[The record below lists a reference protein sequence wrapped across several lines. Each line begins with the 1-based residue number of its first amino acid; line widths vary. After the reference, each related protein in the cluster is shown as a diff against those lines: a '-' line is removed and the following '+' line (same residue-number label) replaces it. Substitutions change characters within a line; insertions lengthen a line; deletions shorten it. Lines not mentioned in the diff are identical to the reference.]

1 MQSPRFDPSSLRI
14 IATVERGPPKPGKVD
29 AFTGIIG
36 ASDDLRKA
44 VEVARRL
51 ANVDAPVLIH
61 GETGVGKDLF
71 ARAIH
76 EAGPRAEAPF
86 VALNCG
92 GLPRELLASELF
104 GYREGAFTGAR
115 RGGMTGKLEAAHGGT
130 LFLDEISEMPLD
142 LQPFLLRA
150 LEGQELCRLGDNRSR
165 KVDFRLVAACN
176 RDLRLEARDG
186 RFRSDLYYRISVTT
200 LRVPPLRDRID
211 DLPIV
216 IEHFAS
222 SVADRH
228 GHSVKSFAPDTL
240 AALCRYPWPGNLRE
254 LRNVVE
260 AAALLTDGNVVT
272 PKDLPSAVRAAP
284 PPSFPTSVCEDI
296 GLSKLERDAIAGA
309 LEADHGNLTST
320 ARDLGIARSTLYAKV
335 KKYALEALVSH
346 FRVDSER
353 SRAGGR

>member
-1 MQSPRFDPSSLRI
+1 MELKRSDPSSPRTT
-14 IATVERGPPKPGKVD
+14 ATAAHEPPRPRDHD
-29 AFTGIIG
+29 AFTAIVGT
-36 ASDDLRKA
+36 SDDLCRA

-76 EAGPRAEAPF
+76 QAGPRAQAPF

-104 GYREGAFTGAR
+104 GYTEGAFTGAR

-130 LFLDEISEMPLD
+130 LFLDEIAEMPLE

-150 LEGQELCRLGDNRSR
+150 VEGHEICRLGENRSR

-176 RDLRLEARDG
+176 RDLRREANDG

-211 DLPIV
+211 DLPTV
-216 IEHFAS
+216 VEHFAS
-222 SVADRH
+222 KVADRH
-228 GHSVKSFAPDTL
+228 GVSVKSFAPDTL
-240 AALCRYPWPGNLRE
+240 AALCRYEWPGNLRE

-260 AAALLTDGNVVT
+260 AAALLTEGNVVT
-272 PKDLPSAVRAAP
+272 PQDLPSAVRAAP
-284 PPSFPTSVCEDI
+284 PPSLPPPASAEL
-296 GLSKLERDAIAGA
+296 GLSKLERDAIAAA
-309 LEADHGNLTST
+309 LEAQQGNLTAV
-320 ARDLGIARSTLYAKV
+320 ARELGIARSTLYAKV
-335 KKYALEALVSH
+335 KRYSLQALVSDV
-346 FRVDSER
+346 RVDGKR
-353 SRAGGR
+353 SR

>member
-1 MQSPRFDPSSLRI
+1 MGLPQLDPSSLTT
-14 IATVERGPPKPGKVD
+14 IATASREPQPRDAD
-29 AFTGIIG
+29 AFTSIVG
-36 ASDDLRKA
+36 ASDGLCRA
-44 VEVARRL
+44 IELARRL
-51 ANVDAPVLIH
+51 AHFDAPVLIH

-76 EAGPRAEAPF
+76 EAGPRAQAPF

-104 GYREGAFTGAR
+104 GYMEGAFTGAR

-130 LFLDEISEMPLD
+130 LFLDEIAEMPLD

-150 LEGQELCRLGDNRSR
+150 VEGHEICRLGESRSR

-176 RDLRLEARDG
+176 RDLRREASDG

-200 LRVPPLRDRID
+200 LRVPPLRDRIG
-211 DLPIV
+211 DLPTV
-216 IEHFAS
+216 VEHFAS
-222 SVADRH
+222 NVADRH

-240 AALCRYPWPGNLRE
+240 AALCRYDWPGNLRE

-272 PKDLPSAVRAAP
+272 PQDLPSAVTAAP
-284 PPSFPTSVCEDI
+284 PPSLPPSPCAEL
-296 GLSKLERDAIAGA
+296 GLSKLERDGIAAA
-309 LEADHGNLTST
+309 LEAQHGNLTSV

-335 KKYALEALVSH
+335 KKYALQALVGDV
-346 FRVDSER
+346 RVDGKR
-353 SRAGGR
+353 SRAGGC

>member
-1 MQSPRFDPSSLRI
+1 MQLPQFDPSSFST
-14 IATVERGPPKPGKVD
+14 IATAAREPRKPPNDD
-29 AFTGIIG
+29 AFTSIVGT
-36 ASDDLRKA
+36 SDDLCKA
-44 VEVARRL
+44 VAVARRL

-76 EAGPRAEAPF
+76 QAGPRAGAPF
-86 VALNCG
+86 VAVNCG

-104 GYREGAFTGAR
+104 GYMEGAFTGAR

-150 LEGQELCRLGDNRSR
+150 VEGHEICRLGENRSR

-176 RDLRLEARDG
+176 RDLRLEASDG

-211 DLPIV
+211 DLPTV
-216 IEHFAS
+216 VEHFAS
-222 SVADRH
+222 KVADRH
-228 GHSVKSFAPDTL
+228 GQSVKSFAPETL
-240 AALCRYPWPGNLRE
+240 AALCRYEWPGNLRE

-272 PKDLPSAVRAAP
+272 PQELPSAVRAAP
-284 PPSFPTSVCEDI
+284 PPRLPPSACAGI
-296 GLSKLERDAIAGA
+296 GLSKLERDAIATA
-309 LEADHGNLTST
+309 LSAQHGNLTSA
-320 ARDLGIARSTLYAKV
+320 ARELQIARSTLYAKI
-335 KKYALEALVSH
+335 KKYALETMVGES
-346 FRVDSER
+346 RVDRDSL
-353 SRAGGR
+353 RANGR